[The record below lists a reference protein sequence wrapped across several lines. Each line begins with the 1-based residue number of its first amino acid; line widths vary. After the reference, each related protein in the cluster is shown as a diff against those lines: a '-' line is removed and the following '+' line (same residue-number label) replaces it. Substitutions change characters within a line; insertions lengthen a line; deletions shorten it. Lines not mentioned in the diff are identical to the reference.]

1 MKVSPIV
8 ARSRTASAWLRCC
21 CAASA
26 PEDMMPWTVPAGRVE
41 GHHLRAAGVEEQ
53 AHIRRGV
60 DLTRSNQPERV
71 LQVLGVLDDAD
82 HSQHPPVHRP

>member
-8 ARSRTASAWLRCC
+8 ASSRTASAWLRCC

-26 PEDMMPWTVPAGRVE
+26 PEDMTPWTVPSRLAGSCIAWC
-41 GHHLRAAGVEEQ
+41 AAGVEEQ
-53 AHIRRGV
+53 GHARRGA
-60 DLTRSNQPERV
+60 DLTGSHQPERV

-82 HSQHPPVHRP
+82 HPQRAAR